1 MSNFRSEAVNPATG
15 EVQMAEYLDDY
26 FGPHQYGVRFPGSP
40 HVYRADDIL
49 SAEPEEGDDE

>member
-1 MSNFRSEAVNPATG
+1 MSNFRRIAINPCTG
-15 EVQMAEYLDDY
+15 EAQEAEYLDDY

-49 SAEPEEGDDE
+49 SADEGDDE

>member
-1 MSNFRSEAVNPATG
+1 MSCYIAKAINPGNG
-15 EVQMAEYLDDY
+15 EVQDAEFLDDY

-49 SAEPEEGDDE
+49 SADEGDDD